1 MSLVLNLAEKL
12 IQCPSITPNDAGCQT
27 IISEHLSALHFQIE
41 ALPFNG
47 VDNLWARLGT
57 TGPLLVFAGHT
68 DVVPTGPLDAWVSD
82 PFTPTL
88 RNELLYGRGASD
100 MKGGLAAM
108 LAAVH
113 AFLQEETHFKGSIG
127 FLITSDEE
135 GPTNKYGTKK
145 VMEVLHERNEKIDY
159 CIVGEASSD
168 KIVGDQIRIGRRG
181 SICCKLAI
189 YGQQGHVAF
198 PHLAKNPIHLAA
210 PALAELVNVTW
221 DNGNE
226 FFPATTFQ
234 LSNIHSG
241 TGAANVIPGTL
252 EASFNLRFGTAI
264 SVTDIQEQV
273 AKILEKHGLDFK
285 LQWEVSGLPFLTP
298 QGQLITTVKE
308 AIKKV
313 TGLDTQLSTGG
324 GTSDGRFIAPYGV
337 EVIELGPRHESVHQ
351 VNEHVSVADLE
362 TLTRIYKQILQNL
375 LT

>member
-1 MSLVLNLAEKL
+1 MSLVLRLAEKL
-12 IQCPSITPNDAGCQT
+12 IRCPSVTPNDAGCQS
-27 IISEHLSALHFQIE
+27 IISEHLNALHFQIE

-68 DVVPTGPLDAWVSD
+68 DVVPTGPIDAWISD

-113 AFLQEETHFKGSIG
+113 AFLQEEPHFKGSIG

-135 GPTNKYGTKK
+135 GPTNQYGTKK
-145 VMEVLHERNEKIDY
+145 VMEVLHDRKEKIDY

-168 KIVGDQIRIGRRG
+168 KILGDQIRIGRRG
-181 SICCKLAI
+181 SISCKLAI

-198 PHLAKNPIHLAA
+198 PHLARNPIHLAT
-210 PALAELVNVTW
+210 PALTELVNVTW

-234 LSNIHSG
+234 ISNIHSG
-241 TGAANVIPGTL
+241 TGASNVIPGIL

-264 SVTDIQEQV
+264 SVAEIQERV
-273 AKILEKHGLDFK
+273 THILEKHGLDFK

-298 QGQLITTVKE
+298 QGKLITTVKE
-308 AIKKV
+308 SIKKI
-313 TGLDTQLSTGG
+313 TGQDTLLSTGG

-362 TLTRIYKQILQNL
+362 TLTRIYKQLLQNL